1 MKRLLLILF
10 ALVVIIPASNS
21 ASAQEEGDFR
31 FGFRTGYYF
40 RTNAFVIGAYGN
52 YGITNW
58 LNVEP
63 GISYVCKEK
72 STVDVY
78 CDFQIPLEIATYW
91 HVYPIVGL
99 SINDISEKS
108 GTIDGWAGG
117 LNIGLGTTYNLN
129 GHWNISA
136 QGKWMGRF
144 PREHTSAVIIAVGID
159 YNF

>member
-1 MKRLLLILF
+1 MKRLLLILV
-10 ALVVIIPASNS
+10 AIMVIIPATSH
-21 ASAQEEGDFR
+21 ASAQDQGDFR

-40 RTNAFVIGAYGN
+40 RTKAYAIGVYGN

-63 GISYVCKEK
+63 GISYICKQK

-78 CDFQIPLEIATYW
+78 CDFHIPLEMATYW
-91 HVYPIVGL
+91 HLYPIVGI
-99 SINDISEKS
+99 SVNDISEKS
-108 GTIDGWAGG
+108 STIDGWAGG
-117 LNIGLGTTYNLN
+117 LNLGLGTTYDIN
-129 GHWNISA
+129 GHWNFTV

-144 PREHTSAVIIAVGID
+144 PREHTSAVIISVGIG